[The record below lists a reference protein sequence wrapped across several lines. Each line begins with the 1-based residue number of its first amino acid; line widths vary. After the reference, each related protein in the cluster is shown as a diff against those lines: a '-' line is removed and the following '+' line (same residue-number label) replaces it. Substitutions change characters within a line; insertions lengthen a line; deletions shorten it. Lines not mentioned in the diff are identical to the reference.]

1 MPSVPREPGFARLVK
16 TSWGRLA
23 VPSLGDFFFAAII
36 LWLFFSGMGWD
47 ELLSDADTG
56 WHIRTGQYIIARH
69 SVPTT
74 DLFSFSKPHD
84 AWFAWE
90 WLTDVLYA
98 ALFDWTGLKGIV
110 LLSGLIISAIFSIL
124 LRHLLWRG
132 VNLFIAIGLSL
143 ICTSAAA
150 VHFHARPHLFTL
162 LFLVTTLWMV
172 DKDRRSHTR
181 AVWLLI
187 PLMVLWTNVHG
198 GFLVMIAVLG
208 LLTAGTAVEVWLFER
223 WRIKDVWRYG
233 GLTLACALVTVI
245 NPYGLGLHRHLLE
258 YLRSDWIRNM
268 VMEFHSPDFHSES
281 MLYVEILLFLGIL
294 SLPALVRRR
303 KVVEVLW
310 VGYFA
315 HQALASARHIPLF
328 VLIAAPIIGVE
339 LNTWWNMWVS
349 RQPRKSIVTTFDQIS
364 VEMSPGFRWT
374 SGWLLV
380 LVLVLFLSGS
390 VTWPQD
396 FPERW
401 FPVKVAASHAAEIR
415 ASRVLAPDQWGD
427 YLIFKGYPEQ
437 KVFIDGRSDFYGPDL
452 GKEYLDMVQGRY
464 DWRALMNKYH
474 FDLVLAPVDWPLVS
488 LLKNQA
494 DWGVVEDD
502 GKAVLMRKLGST
514 P

>member
-1 MPSVPREPGFARLVK
+1 
-16 TSWGRLA
+16 
-23 VPSLGDFFFAAII
+23 
-36 LWLFFSGMGWD
+36 
-47 ELLSDADTG
+47 
-56 WHIRTGQYIIARH
+56 
-69 SVPTT
+69 
-74 DLFSFSKPHD
+74 
-84 AWFAWE
+84 
-90 WLTDVLYA
+90 
-98 ALFDWTGLKGIV
+98 
-110 LLSGLIISAIFSIL
+110 
-124 LRHLLWRG
+124 
-132 VNLFIAIGLSL
+132 
-143 ICTSAAA
+143 
-150 VHFHARPHLFTL
+150 
-162 LFLVTTLWMV
+162 
-172 DKDRRSHTR
+172 
-181 AVWLLI
+181 
-187 PLMVLWTNVHG
+187 
-198 GFLVMIAVLG
+198 
-208 LLTAGTAVEVWLFER
+208 
-223 WRIKDVWRYG
+223 
-233 GLTLACALVTVI
+233 VTVI

-281 MLYVEILLFLGIL
+281 MLYLEILLFLGIL

-310 VGYFA
+310 IGYFA

-328 VLIAAPIIGVE
+328 VLIAAPIIGAE

-349 RQPRKSIVTTFDQIS
+349 RQPRKSIATIFDQIS

-374 SGWLLV
+374 SGWLLI

-390 VTWPQD
+390 VIWPQD

-401 FPVKVAASHAAEIR
+401 FPVKIAAAHAAEIR

-437 KVFIDGRSDFYGPDL
+437 KVFIDGRSDFYGPEL
-452 GKEYLDMVQGRY
+452 GKEYLDMVRGRY
-464 DWRALMNKYH
+464 DWRALMDKYH